1 MSKIHVLDNLTANSI
16 AAGEVVERPSSV
28 VKELVENSIDAGA
41 SVITVEIKQG
51 GIKSIRVSDNGS
63 GLDAEDAKMAFQRHA
78 TSKMLKID
86 DLQELH
92 TMGFRGEA
100 LASIAAV
107 SQVTLNT
114 KQPGSEEGYELRLKA
129 GEIVYES
136 VSGCA
141 FGTSILVENMFF
153 NTPARYKFLKRDQTE
168 ASYITDLIE
177 RMALARPDISFRLF
191 NQDQEILHTPGNND
205 LMSSIF
211 SVYGKETASA
221 CLPVDFNETPV
232 RVYGYVTSPQIAR
245 HNRNRQ
251 NIFVNGRLI
260 QSRMVTAA
268 IDEACHTWFMKS
280 RYPALILNIELP
292 VPLVDVNVHPQ
303 KMEVR
308 FWDERKVFHSI
319 YHGIKQALIDHS
331 GIAPDNT
338 ENNHLTVDNSD
349 LQFPTNNRA
358 NETPNKQLNT
368 KLPIQLE
375 IDPTIQV
382 QIEADPVTGE
392 IIEPLTSTADKLTDN
407 SDVAYKHINSVND
420 ETLHFHDESSDK
432 QFKDNYA
439 DQPLQ
444 NNLSKSISSSERI
457 NSLMRA
463 RIIGQ
468 IFQTY
473 LILECDNE
481 LYLVDQHAAHERI
494 IYERLVNRNATS
506 SKDNSKQPLLVPE
519 TVQVSRSEKQKIMSV
534 KDELSELG
542 FEFDDFGPDTLLVR
556 TVPGQTGSLIN
567 AGAAFR
573 VLIDAYMDKGISK
586 PKLVNQIYEN
596 IACKAAVK
604 AHDLLHE
611 SEMQRLLGDLQKLEN
626 PYHCPHGRPIIVRM
640 SRYELEKKFKR
651 IV

>member
-114 KQPGSEEGYELRLKA
+114 KQPGSEEGYELRLEA

-375 IDPTIQV
+375 IDPTVQV

-407 SDVAYKHINSVND
+407 SDVAYKHTNSVND

-432 QFKDNYA
+432 QFTDNYA